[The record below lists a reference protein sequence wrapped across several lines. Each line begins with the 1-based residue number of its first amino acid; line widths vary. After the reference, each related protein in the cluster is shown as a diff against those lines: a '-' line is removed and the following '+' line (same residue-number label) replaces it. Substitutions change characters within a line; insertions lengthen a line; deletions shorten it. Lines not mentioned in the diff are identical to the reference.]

1 MSCAGTTPHADR
13 RGELVEDLPADH
25 PGEEMAQLI
34 TSHQRTCNAL
44 KERVKE
50 LGCLYGITRLAQRE
64 DLSALKLAQG
74 VAEELRRSWQYPELA
89 CARVLSEGCE
99 HRTPGYQET
108 PWAQSARVMVEGEEV
123 GLVEVRYLEQCP
135 PSDEGPFL
143 AEERHLI
150 DAVAELLGQIIR
162 ARRAGERLRRL
173 SRELIK
179 AREAERQRIARELH
193 DKTAQDLSLLKI
205 GIEELLGRPG
215 QPPGPGE
222 SHVRR
227 LVDMAAGIISEV
239 RGLSYALMPPE
250 LEQLGLATAA
260 SRLCFRF
267 GDEQGLDVDF
277 SCEGLDALG
286 MDFEAQINLYR
297 IVQEAL
303 TNIRR
308 HAGATRVRVLLVATH
323 PSLILRVEDDG
334 TGFDPSARPTE
345 DGEHARMGLLSMRE
359 RARLLGGTFGLRS
372 RPGGGTRIK
381 VEIPVP
387 GEGNA

>member
-1 MSCAGTTPHADR
+1 M
-13 RGELVEDLPADH
+13 
-25 PGEEMAQLI
+25 
-34 TSHQRTCNAL
+34 
-44 KERVKE
+44 
-50 LGCLYGITRLAQRE
+50 
-64 DLSALKLAQG
+64 
-74 VAEELRRSWQYPELA
+74 
-89 CARVLSEGCE
+89 
-99 HRTPGYQET
+99 
-108 PWAQSARVMVEGEEV
+108 
-123 GLVEVRYLEQCP
+123 
-135 PSDEGPFL
+135 
-143 AEERHLI
+143 
-150 DAVAELLGQIIR
+150 
-162 ARRAGERLRRL
+162 
-173 SRELIK
+173 
-179 AREAERQRIARELH
+179 
-193 DKTAQDLSLLKI
+193 
-205 GIEELLGRPG
+205 
-215 QPPGPGE
+215 
-222 SHVRR
+222 
-227 LVDMAAGIISEV
+227 
-239 RGLSYALMPPE
+239 
-250 LEQLGLATAA
+250 
-260 SRLCFRF
+260 
-267 GDEQGLDVDF
+267 DF